1 MVFPDK
7 KLIVALTGGGTGGH
21 IYPAVAVAQK
31 LKTDEDI
38 KKLYYIGCVVNMEKE
53 IAQKENIEFLSV
65 TISGMPRK
73 PGLGLIKWLFELF
86 RAVMQSIRHLT
97 RIKPDVILGTGG
109 YVSGPVLLAAIILK
123 IPFVI
128 HESDAHPGIANKLLA
143 PAAKYVSVS
152 FGQAKKHLNSKNIA
166 LNGNPVREIFNK
178 ISRESALSALN
189 LSLNK
194 KTLLVIGGS
203 QGARTINNALMGV
216 VQKLIYEHN
225 FQIIHQTGKK
235 NIEEYKKQLSQIWH
249 DFTACSD
256 YVLRPYF
263 DDMSIPL
270 VSADLAISRAG
281 SLSISE
287 LNLSGLPSILI
298 PYPYAASD
306 HQRFNAKAMEE
317 AEAAVYLED
326 SECNSEK
333 LAACILNL
341 FNNPDKLMKMKEINK
356 SLAKPDSTKN
366 IVEMLKKAAL

>member
-1 MVFPDK
+1 MRLPSE
-7 KLIVALTGGGTGGH
+7 KLTVVLTGGGTGGH
-21 IYPAVAVAQK
+21 IYPAIAVAQK

-38 KKLYYIGCVVNMEKE
+38 KKLYYIGCSANMERD
-53 IAQKENIEFLSV
+53 ITQKENIEFLPV
-65 TISGMPRK
+65 IISGMPRK
-73 PGLGLIKWLFELF
+73 TGFGLIKWFFELF
-86 RAVMQSIRHLT
+86 KAVIQSIKHLY

-128 HESDAHPGIANKLLA
+128 HESDAHPGMANRWLA

-152 FGQAKKHLNSKNIA
+152 FEQAKKYINSKNIKI
-166 LNGNPVREIFNK
+166 NGNPVRENFNA
-178 ISRESALSALN
+178 INREVALSSLN
-189 LSLNK
+189 LTPNK

-203 QGARTINNALMGV
+203 QGARTINNALIGA
-216 VQKLIYEHN
+216 VQKLTCEHN
-225 FQIIHQTGKK
+225 FQVIHQTGKK
-235 NIEEYKKQLSQIWH
+235 NIEEYTKQLSEVWQ
-249 DFTACSD
+249 DFTACPD

-270 VSADLAISRAG
+270 ASADMAISRAG

-317 AEAAVYLED
+317 AGAAIYLED

-333 LAACILNL
+333 LIFCILEL
-341 FNNPDKLMKMKEINK
+341 FNNPDKLLKMREINK
-356 SLAKPDSTKN
+356 SLAKPESAKN
-366 IVEMLKKAAL
+366 IVEMLKKACL